1 MSPNALTALSA
12 HPPLED
18 RKCGKAKSGLSW
30 GLRNASLQ
38 VSPFFLTN
46 HDPAVKA
53 SLGFSLPV
61 GQVMYTQ
68 EVQ

>member
-1 MSPNALTALSA
+1 MSSNALTALSA

-30 GLRNASLQ
+30 GLGNVSLK
-38 VSPFFLTN
+38 VSSFLTN
-46 HDPAVKA
+46 HHPAVKA
-53 SLGFSLPV
+53 SLGLSLPV
-61 GQVMYTQ
+61 GQGMYAQ